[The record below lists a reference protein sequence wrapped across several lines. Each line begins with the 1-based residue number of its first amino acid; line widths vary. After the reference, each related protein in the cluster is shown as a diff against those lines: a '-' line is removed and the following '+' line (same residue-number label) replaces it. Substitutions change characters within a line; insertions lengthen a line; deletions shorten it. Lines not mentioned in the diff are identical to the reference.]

1 MGDLRRDPI
10 VGRWVIMETDHPN
23 TPADYEC
30 ETHTQKGGLCPFCYG
45 NESMTPTEIDSCRDL
60 NTQANTPGWQV
71 RVVPNKFPALKIEGD
86 IDRRGIGI
94 YDLSN
99 GIGAHEVLIDTPYH
113 DKDIPDLVDEEVEKI
128 ILMCCRR
135 SLDLTKDKRFKY
147 IMIFKNYGP
156 AAGASLEHPHTQL
169 IALPMVPKNALE
181 EIKGARA
188 YFEFRERCIFCDM
201 IRQELEDKERI
212 VSQNAHFLSFCPFVS
227 RFPFEIVVYN
237 RKYAEAEKPLLIV
250 SIIFSVV
257 WIVAAFL
264 TARHG
269 IEITPFYFSTSPDF
283 IFMLAANTGA
293 VIMPFMLFYQV
304 SATAEKGTGK
314 KNVWAV
320 RFETLTGAIFSEL
333 IMVAIAISA
342 IGISAH
348 SLDFTSPKILSLS
361 LASVAGHFAP
371 YVFGI
376 GLITASFI
384 ALIVISLGSCW
395 GVRQRVSV

>member
-99 GIGAHEVLIDTPYH
+99 GIGAHEVLIETPYH
-113 DKDIPDLVDEEVEKI
+113 DKDIPDLVNEEIEKI
-128 ILMCCRR
+128 ISMCCRR

-201 IRQELEDKERI
+201 IRQEMEEKERI

-227 RFPFEIVVYN
+227 RFPFEI
-237 RKYAEAEKPLLIV
+237 
-250 SIIFSVV
+250 
-257 WIVAAFL
+257 W
-264 TARHG
+264 
-269 IEITPFYFSTSPDF
+269 ITPKQHHGYFSHLTPEEIPYLASILKDTIARVKNIFGNLSYNFIIHSSPANGETGTEGYHWH
-283 IFMLAANTGA
+283 IEFMPKLMRTAGFEWGSGFYVVPTPPELAAQYLRG
-293 VIMPFMLFYQV
+293 
-304 SATAEKGTGK
+304 EKK
-314 KNVWAV
+314 
-320 RFETLTGAIFSEL
+320 
-333 IMVAIAISA
+333 
-342 IGISAH
+342 
-348 SLDFTSPKILSLS
+348 
-361 LASVAGHFAP
+361 
-371 YVFGI
+371 
-376 GLITASFI
+376 
-384 ALIVISLGSCW
+384 
-395 GVRQRVSV
+395 